1 MQLLRRELARR
12 PAIIYT
18 LASDL
23 FEGLT
28 GDMDKTIDLTVSIE
42 EWGLWRIVRFSGNFI
57 VNSIPL
63 VRKRLD
69 ELEAGNQ
76 EKVAL
81 DLSMVTGFDA
91 AAMSIIL
98 NFHHMIIR
106 ANGCVAVIAPGENIR
121 ESFAKIGFESA
132 VPIFDSFDLFM
143 RSNSVL

>member
-1 MQLLRRELARR
+1 
-12 PAIIYT
+12 
-18 LASDL
+18 
-23 FEGLT
+23 
-28 GDMDKTIDLTVSIE
+28 MDKTIDLTVSIE